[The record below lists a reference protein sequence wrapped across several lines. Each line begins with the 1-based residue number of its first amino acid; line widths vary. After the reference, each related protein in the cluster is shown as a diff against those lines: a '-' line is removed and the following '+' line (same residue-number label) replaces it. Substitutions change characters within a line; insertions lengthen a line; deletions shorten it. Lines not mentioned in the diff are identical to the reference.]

1 MLDVHKRLMLISML
15 SVSLLSSLNPTLPV
29 QISYT
34 EGQMIKELW
43 SKGAP
48 MPTPRTEV
56 TAVNLG
62 DRIYVIGGFNSE
74 GKPTD
79 IVEAYNTKNDTWMT
93 NVKSLPIP
101 LHHAASAV
109 SDQGKIYV
117 AGGYFGEWEASDKLF
132 IYDPTDNDWIEGN
145 PMPTAR
151 GSPNANF
158 VNGTLYVIGGD
169 NNDPVNTNESY
180 DPKNNLWMSKSPMPT
195 SRHHAASA
203 TVNNS
208 IYVIGGRI
216 TGSLDNVDIVE
227 KYNPSADKWTS
238 DLEPMPTK
246 RSGIASSSINDFIY
260 VFGGEQNNGTF
271 NNNERYDATK
281 DSWTHQYPMPTSR
294 HGLGVSAY
302 DGQIFVIGGGP
313 QPGLTVTDANEIFHV
328 GNNKTNI
335 YDAFGGYN

>member
-1 MLDVHKRLMLISML
+1 MLYVHKRLMLISTL
-15 SVSLLSSLNPTLPV
+15 SVSLLCFANPTLPL

-34 EGQMIKELW
+34 EGQMITEFW

-62 DRIYVIGGFNSE
+62 DRIYVIGGFNSD
-74 GKPTD
+74 GNPTD
-79 IVEAYNTKNDTWMT
+79 IVEAYDIRNNIWMT
-93 NVKSLPIP
+93 NVTSLPIP
-101 LHHAASAV
+101 LHHAAAAV
-109 SDQGKIYV
+109 SEQGKIYV
-117 AGGYFGEWEASDKLF
+117 AGGYSGGWEASDKLF
-132 IYDPTDNDWIEGN
+132 IYDPMNNAWIEGN
-145 PMPTAR
+145 PMPTPR

-180 DPKNNLWMSKSPMPT
+180 DPENNQWTVKSPMPT

-203 TVNNS
+203 AVNNS

-227 KYNPSADKWTS
+227 KYNPFDDKWRS

-246 RSGIASSSINDFIY
+246 RSGIASSAIGDFIY

-271 NNNERYDATK
+271 VNNERYDTTNN
-281 DSWTHQYPMPTSR
+281 SWAHQYPMPTAR
-294 HGLGVSAY
+294 HGLGVSAN
-302 DGQIFVIGGGP
+302 DGKIFVIGGGP
-313 QPGLTVTDANEIFHV
+313 DPGLTVTDVNEIFHI
-328 GNNKTNI
+328 GNNKTSIN
-335 YDAFGGYN
+335 DATG

>member
-1 MLDVHKRLMLISML
+1 
-15 SVSLLSSLNPTLPV
+15 
-29 QISYT
+29 
-34 EGQMIKELW
+34 MIEEFW

-56 TAVNLG
+56 TAVSIG
-62 DRIYVIGGFNSE
+62 YIAYVIGGFNSD
-74 GKPTD
+74 GNPTD
-79 IVEAYNTKNDTWMT
+79 IVEAYDTRNNSWMT
-93 NVKSLPIP
+93 NVTSLPMP
-101 LHHAASAV
+101 LHHAAAAV

-132 IYDPTDNDWIEGN
+132 IYDPMGNDWTEGN
-145 PMPTAR
+145 PMLTPR
-151 GSPNANF
+151 GSPNTNF

-180 DPKNNLWMSKSPMPT
+180 DPKNNQWVSKSPMPT

-203 TVNNS
+203 AVNDS

-227 KYNPSADKWTS
+227 KYNTSTDKWTS

-246 RSGIASSSINDFIY
+246 RSGIASSSIGDFIY

-281 DSWTHQYPMPTSR
+281 DSWTHQYPMPTAR
-294 HGLGVSAY
+294 HGLGVTAY

-313 QPGLTVTDANEIFHV
+313 SPGLTVTDANEIFHV
-328 GNNKTNI
+328 ASNKTSI
-335 YDAFGGYN
+335 YDASG